1 MQKGVSSIRPTPKN
15 EKISLFLGRKR
26 KKKKKEYSKANLLC
40 HRDFN
45 THCSTVAVFS
55 LQLTPTC
62 LALAG
67 HQLFPAEGRGGS
79 LPLAPRA
86 APRIS
91 LQCLMHTEEAAST
104 AEQRQSPADRGA
116 KTALGKEQ
124 HSTAPNTTVH
134 QSTLVINL
142 ELL

>member
-26 KKKKKEYSKANLLC
+26 KKRKYSKANLLC

-79 LPLAPRA
+79 LPL

-142 ELL
+142 EL